1 MGNKNKELRK
11 LRNEKKKLQFEVEE
25 LNLDIKYLDE
35 AR

>member
-1 MGNKNKELRK
+1 MGNKNKEIRK
-11 LRNEKKKLQFEVEE
+11 LKNEKQRLTLEVEE